1 MTSPEKVSWNPL
13 NSGPDV
19 VPSKRGYVNRDEFMR
34 GFRNSGKWAVAIA
47 ALTAA
52 AVETGHYFLVNLG
65 KIYTGPGSTTLAA
78 AAGAAALILR
88 LRWNVDKSLAEGE
101 DDGPILFPERQ
112 RGSQK

>member
-1 MTSPEKVSWNPL
+1 MKDENKVSWKGL
-13 NSGPDV
+13 NSGPDF
-19 VPSKRGYVNRDEFMR
+19 VPSKKGYVNREEFVK

-52 AVETGHYFLVNLG
+52 AVETGHYLLVNLG
-65 KIYTGPGSTTLAA
+65 KIYTGPGSAPLAA
-78 AAGAAALILR
+78 IAGTAALIIR